1 MPDTAL
7 QPNMTAALEEIA
19 PPAFD
24 LSVDLRYA
32 TADNLTGK
40 PIYRRAGCYLH
51 PDAAQL
57 LRRAIGLARPLG
69 LKLHVFDAYRPA
81 EAQWALWN
89 HLPDPDFIADPRR
102 GSHHSRGVAVDL
114 TLATPGGATLEMG
127 TGFDAITPMSY
138 HADLAVS
145 PEAQRNR
152 LLLLGLMSAAG
163 WDFYAK
169 EWWHYQLF
177 QPRRYPLIDDGAQ
190 APALM

>member
-1 MPDTAL
+1 MPDTAI
-7 QPNMTAALEEIA
+7 QPTLAAALEEIA
-19 PPAFD
+19 PPSCGVF
-24 LSVDLRYA
+24 LDLRYA

-51 PDAAQL
+51 PDAARL
-57 LRRAIGLARPLG
+57 LRRAAELARPLG
-69 LKLHVFDAYRPA
+69 LKLCVFDAYRPPA
-81 EAQWALWN
+81 AQWALWN

-102 GSHHSRGVAVDL
+102 GSHHSRGAAVDL
-114 TLATPGGATLEMG
+114 TLAAPDGALLDMG

-138 HADLAVS
+138 HADTAVS
-145 PEAQRNR
+145 PEAQKNR

-177 QPRRYPLIDDGAQ
+177 QPRRYPLIDDGAR

>member
-1 MPDTAL
+1 MPDTTTA
-7 QPNMTAALEEIA
+7 PMMAAALAEIA

-24 LSVDLRYA
+24 LFLDLRYA
-32 TADNLTGK
+32 TAGNLTGK

-51 PDAAQL
+51 PDAAAL
-57 LRRAIGLARPLG
+57 LARAAELARPLG
-69 LKLHVFDAYRPA
+69 LKLCVFDAYRPPP
-81 EAQWALWN
+81 AQWALWN

-102 GSHHSRGVAVDL
+102 GSHHSRGAAVDL
-114 TLATPGGATLEMG
+114 TLATPDCRKLEMG

-177 QPRRYPLIDDGAQ
+177 QPRRSPLIDDGAQ

>member
-1 MPDTAL
+1 MPDTAI
-7 QPNMTAALEEIA
+7 PPTMTAALEEIA
-19 PPAFD
+19 PPAFE

-32 TADNLTGK
+32 TAGNLTGK

-57 LRRAIGLARPLG
+57 LRRAIDLARPLG
-69 LKLHVFDAYRPA
+69 LKLHVFDAYRPPQ
-81 EAQWALWN
+81 AQWALWN

-114 TLATPGGATLEMG
+114 TLATPDGAALEMG
-127 TGFDAITPMSY
+127 TGFDAITPLSY

-145 PEAQRNR
+145 PQAQRNR

-163 WDFYAK
+163 WDFYSK